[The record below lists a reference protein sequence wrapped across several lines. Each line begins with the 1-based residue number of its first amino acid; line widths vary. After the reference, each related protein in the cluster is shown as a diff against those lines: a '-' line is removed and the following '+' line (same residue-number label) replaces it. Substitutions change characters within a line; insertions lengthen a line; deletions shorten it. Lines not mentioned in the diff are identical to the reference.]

1 MPSERQVQTVKH
13 TLKIS
18 VSKEPRLGGIVG
30 YHKVTMRERLFRLLL
45 GRQRKLMVIVPGDS
59 VKTLSI
65 VEEGGEKHG

>member
-1 MPSERQVQTVKH
+1 
-13 TLKIS
+13 
-18 VSKEPRLGGIVG
+18 
-30 YHKVTMRERLFRLLL
+30 MRERLFRLLL